1 MIPGLKTRVFS
12 LHDVLMY
19 LAIARKH
26 MRLMALL
33 MSFSL
38 MCGITYYIF
47 ARPVYHAQALINVE
61 DLSRPLDTDKI
72 YNDSQL
78 QAVAL
83 QLTAPHILERT
94 AHALGIDGSNSDLQ
108 EKYLTKISV

>member
-1 MIPGLKTRVFS
+1 MIPGIKARVFS

-26 MRLMALL
+26 LRLMALL
-33 MSFSL
+33 VCFSL
-38 MCGITYYIF
+38 MCGLTFYIF
-47 ARPVYHAQALINVE
+47 ARPVYHAQALVHVD
-61 DLSRPLDTDKI
+61 DLSRPLDAGNL

-78 QAVAL
+78 QTVAM

-94 AHALGIDGSNSDLQ
+94 AHALGIDGSNRDLQ
-108 EKYLTKISV
+108 EK